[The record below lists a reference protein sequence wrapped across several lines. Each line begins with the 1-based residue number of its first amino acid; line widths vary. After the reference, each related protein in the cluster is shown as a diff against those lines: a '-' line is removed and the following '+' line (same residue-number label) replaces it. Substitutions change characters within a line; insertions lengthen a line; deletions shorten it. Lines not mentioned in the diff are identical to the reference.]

1 MVKYVHLIIENE
13 EEGKQV
19 IENMRTYMLH
29 SLILDLVTN
38 SKKITIL
45 TSEEKLN
52 KEDILKLEEN

>member
-1 MVKYVHLIIENE
+1 MVKYVHLIIES

-19 IENMRTYMLH
+19 IDNMRTYMLH
-29 SLILDLVTN
+29 GLILDLVTN
-38 SKKITIL
+38 SKKITIF

>member
-1 MVKYVHLIIENE
+1 MVKFIHLIIQDD
-13 EEGKQV
+13 EGKQV
-19 IENMRTYMLH
+19 IDNMRAYMLH
-29 SLILDLVTN
+29 SLILDLVNN

>member
-1 MVKYVHLIIENE
+1 MVKYVHLIIESE

-45 TSEEKLN
+45 TSEDKLN